1 MTKYPSLDRYLS
13 PLSPI
18 TCTAD
23 PPPPSPLPLLFP
35 QSPFFFQSIPNFSS
49 LLYHFLS
56 ERKQASTI
64 FAGFPRLFSEKR
76 IRGKRGKWVRET
88 KAQSN
93 NGPGYT
99 RDRPSTSLFTREPL
113 FRLSFFQGCRYE
125 SWSPVLV
132 NRRWTTRCEHE
143 QRRDGDRDPVYC
155 LSWVPNYR
163 NSLINAAQVK
173 RERQSERAADRR

>member
-18 TCTAD
+18 MCTA
-23 PPPPSPLPLLFP
+23 PPPPPHIPSTYP
-35 QSPFFFQSIPNFSS
+35 QSPFQSFPNLYSYIPNFSS
-49 LLYHFLS
+49 LYHFLS

-93 NGPGYT
+93 NEPGYT
-99 RDRPSTSLFTREPL
+99 RDRARAFSPENPCSVSLFFKDAGTNPGRRSWWTDVGPPGASTNNGATVTGTRYIVSRE
-113 FRLSFFQGCRYE
+113 
-125 SWSPVLV
+125 
-132 NRRWTTRCEHE
+132 
-143 QRRDGDRDPVYC
+143 
-155 LSWVPNYR
+155 
-163 NSLINAAQVK
+163 SLITETLWSMT
-173 RERQSERAADRR
+173 R

>member
-18 TCTAD
+18 MCTAD
-23 PPPPSPLPLLFP
+23 PPLHIPPSLSSITIFP
-35 QSPFFFQSIPNFSS
+35 IYIPNFSS
-49 LLYHFLS
+49 LYHFLS

-93 NGPGYT
+93 NEPGYT
-99 RDRPSTSLFTREPL
+99 RDRARAFSPENPCSVSLFFKDAGTNPGRRSWWTDVGPPGASTNNGATVTGTRYIVSRE
-113 FRLSFFQGCRYE
+113 
-125 SWSPVLV
+125 
-132 NRRWTTRCEHE
+132 
-143 QRRDGDRDPVYC
+143 
-155 LSWVPNYR
+155 
-163 NSLINAAQVK
+163 SLITETLWSMT
-173 RERQSERAADRR
+173 R

>member
-18 TCTAD
+18 MCTA
-23 PPPPSPLPLLFP
+23 PPPPHIPSTYP
-35 QSPFFFQSIPNFSS
+35 QSPFQSFPNLYSYIPNFSS
-49 LLYHFLS
+49 LYHFLS

-93 NGPGYT
+93 NEPGYT
-99 RDRPSTSLFTREPL
+99 RDRARAFSPENPCSVSLFFKDAGTNPGRRSWWTDVGPPGASTNNGATVTGTRYIVSRE
-113 FRLSFFQGCRYE
+113 
-125 SWSPVLV
+125 
-132 NRRWTTRCEHE
+132 
-143 QRRDGDRDPVYC
+143 
-155 LSWVPNYR
+155 
-163 NSLINAAQVK
+163 SLITETLWSMT
-173 RERQSERAADRR
+173 R

>member
-18 TCTAD
+18 TCTFD
-23 PPPPSPLPLLFP
+23 PLPLPPLSPHIPPPCP

-93 NGPGYT
+93 NEPGYT
-99 RDRPSTSLFTREPL
+99 RDRARAFSPENPCSVSLFFKDAGTNPGRRSWWTDVGPPGASTNNGATVTGTRYIVSRE
-113 FRLSFFQGCRYE
+113 
-125 SWSPVLV
+125 
-132 NRRWTTRCEHE
+132 
-143 QRRDGDRDPVYC
+143 
-155 LSWVPNYR
+155 
-163 NSLINAAQVK
+163 SLITETLWSMLL
-173 RERQSERAADRR
+173 R

>member
-18 TCTAD
+18 MCTAD
-23 PPPPSPLPLLFP
+23 PPLLHIPPSLSSITIFP
-35 QSPFFFQSIPNFSS
+35 IYIPNFSS
-49 LLYHFLS
+49 LYHFLS

-93 NGPGYT
+93 NEPGYT
-99 RDRPSTSLFTREPL
+99 RDRARAFSPENPCSVSLFFKDAGTNPGRRSWWTDVGPPGASTNNGATVTGTRYIVSRE
-113 FRLSFFQGCRYE
+113 
-125 SWSPVLV
+125 
-132 NRRWTTRCEHE
+132 
-143 QRRDGDRDPVYC
+143 
-155 LSWVPNYR
+155 
-163 NSLINAAQVK
+163 SLITETLWSMT
-173 RERQSERAADRR
+173 R

>member
-18 TCTAD
+18 MCTAD
-23 PPPPSPLPLLFP
+23 PPHLHIPPSLSSITIFP
-35 QSPFFFQSIPNFSS
+35 IYIPNFSS
-49 LLYHFLS
+49 LYHFLS

-93 NGPGYT
+93 NEPGYT
-99 RDRPSTSLFTREPL
+99 RDRARAFSPENPCSVSLFFKDAGTNPGRRSWWTDVGPPGASTNNGATVTGTRYIVSRE
-113 FRLSFFQGCRYE
+113 
-125 SWSPVLV
+125 
-132 NRRWTTRCEHE
+132 
-143 QRRDGDRDPVYC
+143 
-155 LSWVPNYR
+155 
-163 NSLINAAQVK
+163 SLITETLWSMT
-173 RERQSERAADRR
+173 R

>member
-18 TCTAD
+18 MCTA
-23 PPPPSPLPLLFP
+23 PPPPPIFLQPILNH
-35 QSPFFFQSIPNFSS
+35 QFQSFPNLYSYIPNFSS
-49 LLYHFLS
+49 LYHFLS

-93 NGPGYT
+93 NEPGYT
-99 RDRPSTSLFTREPL
+99 RDRARAFSPENPCSVSLFFKDAGTNPGRRSWWTDVGPPGASTNNGATVTGTRYIVSRE
-113 FRLSFFQGCRYE
+113 
-125 SWSPVLV
+125 
-132 NRRWTTRCEHE
+132 
-143 QRRDGDRDPVYC
+143 
-155 LSWVPNYR
+155 
-163 NSLINAAQVK
+163 SLITETLWSMT
-173 RERQSERAADRR
+173 R